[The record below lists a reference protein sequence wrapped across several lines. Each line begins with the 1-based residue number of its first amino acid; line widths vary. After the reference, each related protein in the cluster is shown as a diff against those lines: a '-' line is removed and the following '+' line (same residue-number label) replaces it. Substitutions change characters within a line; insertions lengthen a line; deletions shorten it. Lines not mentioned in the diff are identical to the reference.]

1 MLVNVVMSTLKKLNY
16 LMDKRIKI
24 RLVAITILIILGSF
38 AELLGV
44 AIILPIVNLAMDT
57 DYKNNMWCKI
67 VINITGISDKEQI
80 MIIVIGIAIFI
91 YIAKSLYLSWMYGQ
105 LYKTSAYIKEKTAVK
120 LMQAYMKQPYAFF
133 LSRTTP
139 ELIRSVNSD
148 TAQLYEIVLNVLQLS
163 SNGLTAVCLLVTLAV
178 TNLIMTGV
186 VAGLLGIC
194 ALFIMLFIKKR
205 SRYYGRRNQEL
216 SSDLYKSLQQM
227 FEGIKEIKIIN
238 SEDYFINEY
247 SSEYRESTDIGRKY
261 GLSNVIPKYLIE
273 LMCMSGI
280 LVYLAFEI
288 VINPNYM
295 HIIPQLAVF
304 VAAAYKLL
312 PSVNAIYAYLNTIIY
327 HRASIDLV
335 YHDIK
340 EANELTIKENDTKGE
355 VEPLAYNECIELHDV
370 SFRYDNQ
377 EKNVLNHVN
386 IMIPKG
392 KSVAFV
398 GPSGGGKTTLAD
410 IVIGLLRP
418 TEGQVTVDNED
429 ILNNIEQWRKQIGYI
444 PQSIYLI
451 DDTLKTNVAWGMDS
465 SKIVD
470 EKVWEALKKAQ
481 LADFVTKHEKGLNM
495 DVGER
500 GTRISGGQR
509 QRIGIARALYRDP
522 EVLVFDEATSALDNE
537 TEKEVME
544 AINSLQGTKTMIMI
558 AHRLSTVENCD
569 IIFKVENGCVKEISK
584 EDLYR

>member
-1 MLVNVVMSTLKKLNY
+1 MSTLKKLNY

-57 DYKNNMWCKI
+57 DYKNNMWCKT
-67 VINITGISDKEQI
+67 VINITGVSDKEQI
-80 MIIVIGIAIFI
+80 MLIVIGIAVFI
-91 YIAKSLYLSWMYGQ
+91 YVAKSLYLSWMYGQ

-133 LSRTTP
+133 LSRNTP

-163 SNGLTAVCLLVTLAV
+163 SNGLTALCLLVTLAI
-178 TNLIMTGV
+178 TNFIMTGV

-288 VINPNYM
+288 VFNPNYM
-295 HIIPQLAVF
+295 NIIPQLAVF

-355 VEPLAYNECIELHDV
+355 VEPLAYNDCIELHDV

-386 IMIPKG
+386 IKIPKG

-569 IIFKVENGCVKEISK
+569 IIFKVENGQVTQISRD
-584 EDLYR
+584 ELYNN

>member
-1 MLVNVVMSTLKKLNY
+1 
-16 LMDKRIKI
+16 MDKRIKI

-57 DYKNNMWCKI
+57 DYKNNMWCKT
-67 VINITGISDKEQI
+67 VINITGVSDKEQI
-80 MIIVIGIAIFI
+80 MLIVIGIAVFI
-91 YIAKSLYLSWMYGQ
+91 YVAKSLYLSWMYGQ

-133 LSRTTP
+133 LSRNTP

-163 SNGLTAVCLLVTLAV
+163 SNGLTALCLLVTLAI
-178 TNLIMTGV
+178 TNFIMTGV

-288 VINPNYM
+288 VFNPNYM
-295 HIIPQLAVF
+295 NIIPQLAVF

-355 VEPLAYNECIELHDV
+355 VEPLAYNDCIELHDV

-386 IMIPKG
+386 IKIPKG

-569 IIFKVENGCVKEISK
+569 IIFKVENGQVTQISRD
-584 EDLYR
+584 ELYNN

>member
-1 MLVNVVMSTLKKLNY
+1 MSTLKKLNY
-16 LMDKRIKI
+16 LMDKRIKA

-44 AIILPIVNLAMDT
+44 AIILPIVNLAMDA
-57 DYKNNMWCKI
+57 DYKNNIWCKI
-67 VINITGISDKEQI
+67 VINISGISDKEQI
-80 MIIVIGIAIFI
+80 MLIVIGIAIFI
-91 YIAKSLYLSWMYGQ
+91 YVAKSLYLSWMYGQ

-133 LSRTTP
+133 LSRNTP

-163 SNGLTAVCLLVTLAV
+163 SNALTAISLLITLAI
-178 TNLIMTGV
+178 TNPIMTGV

-194 ALFIMLFIKKR
+194 ALIIMLFIKKR

-216 SSDLYKSLQQM
+216 SSDLYRSLQQM

-288 VINPNYM
+288 VFNPNYM
-295 HIIPQLAVF
+295 NIIPQLAVF

-335 YHDIK
+335 YRDIK
-340 EANELTIKENDTKGE
+340 EANELTIKENDTSGE
-355 VEPLAYNECIELHDV
+355 VEPLAYNDCIELHDV

-386 IMIPKG
+386 IKIPKG
-392 KSVAFV
+392 KSVALV

-481 LADFVTKHEKGLNM
+481 LSDFVSKHEKGLNM

-569 IIFKVENGCVKEISK
+569 IIFKVENGHVTQISRD
-584 EDLYR
+584 ELYNN